1 MSVRRPPEVSEDS
14 ALVRAQSPAMTR
26 ADVPSPLRAAEGPEV
41 PEPDELAPVPADRD
55 RLRMGFTTGTAATA
69 AAMAATIILS
79 GRPAPRRVTVRLPG
93 GEDLEVAIL
102 KSSSTGADEALAVV
116 VKDAGDDPDVTN
128 QAEIGA
134 IVRRRS
140 EPGLISIIGGAG
152 VGRLTKPGLALAPGE
167 WAINPGPRAML
178 RENLLP
184 FLGQSGLPGL
194 ELEIFVKNG
203 ETLAAE
209 TLNPRLGIVGG
220 ISILGTTGLV
230 KPFSNEAYLATISN
244 AQDLARALGLEELV
258 LTTGRQSEKL
268 AMSAR
273 PDLPEE
279 AFVQVADFYGDS
291 LQIAAEHGFKTI
303 GLAAFFGKA
312 VKQAAGHRNTHA
324 HRNDQDPAAL
334 AEWMRPSIGDE
345 LAEELRE
352 AMTARASLEILRRAD
367 RLDLVAE
374 VAERALT
381 VARTF
386 SGPGPGL
393 WMMIFDYDGRL
404 LCRI

>member
-1 MSVRRPPEVSEDS
+1 MSVRRPPEVSED
-14 ALVRAQSPAMTR
+14 ATLVRTQSPAMIR
-26 ADVPSPLRAAEGPEV
+26 ASSPSPVQTAEGLEV
-41 PEPDELAPVPADRD
+41 PEPDELTPVPADRD

-79 GRPAPRRVTVRLPG
+79 GRPAPHEVTVRLPG

-102 KSSSTGADEALAVV
+102 KSVSTGADQALAVV

-134 IVRRRS
+134 IVRRGS
-140 EPGLISIIGGAG
+140 QPGLINILGGPG
-152 VGRLTKPGLALAPGE
+152 VGRLTKPGLALPPGE
-167 WAINPGPRAML
+167 WAINPGPRSML
-178 RENLLP
+178 RENLRP
-184 FLGQSGLPGL
+184 FLDQPGLPGL
-194 ELEIFVKNG
+194 EVEIFVKNG
-203 ETLAAE
+203 EALAAD

-268 AMSAR
+268 AMAAR
-273 PDLPEE
+273 ADLPEE

-291 LQIAAEHGFKTI
+291 LQMAAEHGFKTI

-334 AEWMRPSIGDE
+334 AEWLRPSTGDE
-345 LAEELRE
+345 LAKKLRE
-352 AMTARASLEILRRAD
+352 AMTARASLEILRQAG
-367 RLDLVAE
+367 RLDLVSE

-381 VARTF
+381 VAGQF

-404 LCRI
+404 LCQR

>member
-1 MSVRRPPEVSEDS
+1 MSEDS
-14 ALVRAQSPAMTR
+14 AILRTPSPAITR
-26 ADVPSPLRAAEGPEV
+26 ADGPSPLRAAEGSEG
-41 PEPDELAPVPADRD
+41 PEPDELGPVPADRD

-69 AAMAATIILS
+69 AALAATIILS
-79 GRPAPRRVTVRLPG
+79 GRPAPRQVTVRLPG
-93 GEDLEVAIL
+93 GEDLEVTIL
-102 KSSSTGADEALAVV
+102 KSAATGADEARAVV

-134 IVRRRS
+134 IARRRS
-140 EPGLISIIGGAG
+140 EPGLINILGGSG
-152 VGRLTKPGLALAPGE
+152 VGRLTKPGLALPPGE
-167 WAINPGPRAML
+167 WAINPGPRSML

-184 FLGQSGLPGL
+184 FLDQSSLPGL
-194 ELEIFVKNG
+194 EVEIFVKNG
-203 ETLAAE
+203 EALATD

-244 AQDLARALGLEELV
+244 SLDLARALGLEELV

-268 AMSAR
+268 AMAAR

-291 LQIAAEHGFKTI
+291 LQMAAEHGFKTI

-324 HRNDQDPAAL
+324 HRNDQDPSVLAEWLRPSTGDAL
-334 AEWMRPSIGDE
+334 AEK
-345 LAEELRE
+345 LRE
-352 AMTARASLEILRRAD
+352 AMTARASLDILRQAD
-367 RLDLVAE
+367 LLDLVTE

-404 LCRI
+404 LSRI